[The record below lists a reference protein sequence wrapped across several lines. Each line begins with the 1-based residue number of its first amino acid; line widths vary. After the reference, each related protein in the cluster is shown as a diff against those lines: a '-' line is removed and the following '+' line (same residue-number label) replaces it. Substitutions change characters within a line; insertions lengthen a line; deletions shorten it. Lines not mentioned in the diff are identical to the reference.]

1 MSNIGPPLGT
11 IGNELPYNVSSL
23 SQLSAQYDRVFA
35 DFQTLIDEAI
45 AAVEAAPSDPAA
57 LARLQAVLGDYS
69 TAKSLVSTLIQT
81 YRNIDQSI
89 IRNMGS

>member
-1 MSNIGPPLGT
+1 MAIAPTGPV
-11 IGNELPYNVSSL
+11 GNDLPYDSESL
-23 SQLSAQYDRVFA
+23 SQLAARYEQVFE
-35 DFQTLIDEAI
+35 DFQIAIDAAI
-45 AAVEAAPSDPAA
+45 DAVEKAPSNPAA
-57 LARLQAVLGDYS
+57 LARLQGLLGDYS